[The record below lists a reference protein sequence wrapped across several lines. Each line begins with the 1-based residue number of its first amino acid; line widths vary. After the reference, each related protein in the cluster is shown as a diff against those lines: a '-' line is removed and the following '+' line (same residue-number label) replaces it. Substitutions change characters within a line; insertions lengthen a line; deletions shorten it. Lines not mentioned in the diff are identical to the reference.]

1 MNTPWLVSLWWA
13 THLSGLLKTKE
24 IETELSR
31 FLWSFPSA
39 WLLFHSLCLPFP
51 YLFRH
56 SLHFHYSFSLSLCLF
71 LSPPSLFSS
80 LIQKKKIPSSDHDE
94 CTGQLVLSTLSEHL
108 KLSQDR
114 EQAKR
119 QHKGVSVRLA
129 RAIHAESSAFSSRA
143 GLSAPSILQFVG
155 SWKPEGRLRDSV

>member
-1 MNTPWLVSLWWA
+1 MGHSPFWPAEDKGDRNRAFP
-13 THLSGLLKTKE
+13 LSVV
-24 IETELSR
+24 
-31 FLWSFPSA
+31 FPQ
-39 WLLFHSLCLPFP
+39 CLA
-51 YLFRH
+51 
-56 SLHFHYSFSLSLCLF
+56 SLSLP
-71 LSPPSLFSS
+71 LSPLSLFISS
-80 LIQKKKIPSSDHDE
+80 FFTFSLLLLSLFVSFPLSTLALSFRKKIPSSDHDE

-155 SWKPEGRLRDSV
+155 SWKPEGRLHDSV

>member
-1 MNTPWLVSLWWA
+1 MGHSPFWPAEDKGDRNRVFLLSVVFSQCLV
-13 THLSGLLKTKE
+13 
-24 IETELSR
+24 
-31 FLWSFPSA
+31 
-39 WLLFHSLCLPFP
+39 
-51 YLFRH
+51 
-56 SLHFHYSFSLSLCLF
+56 SFSLPLSF
-71 LSPPSLFSS
+71 LSLFISSFFMFSLLLLSLFVSFLLS
-80 LIQKKKIPSSDHDE
+80 TLALFFSHSEKKIPPSDHDE

-119 QHKGVSVRLA
+119 QHKGVSMRLA
-129 RAIHAESSAFSSRA
+129 HAIHAESSAFSSRA